1 MQLVFSLFYHHS
13 VFLYSVWSKIF
24 LDVLQ
29 LLSDICDSDS
39 NMTDVWLF
47 TDHVL
52 LILRAKTVM
61 KKLIL
66 GLKNRYMA

>member
-1 MQLVFSLFYHHS
+1 MA
-13 VFLYSVWSKIF
+13 
-24 LDVLQ
+24 
-29 LLSDICDSDS
+29 
-39 NMTDVWLF
+39 DVWLL